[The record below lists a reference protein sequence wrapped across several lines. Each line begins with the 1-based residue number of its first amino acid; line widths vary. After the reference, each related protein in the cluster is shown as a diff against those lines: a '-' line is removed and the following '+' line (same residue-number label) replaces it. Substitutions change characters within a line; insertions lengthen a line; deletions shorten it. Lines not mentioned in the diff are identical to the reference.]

1 MRRWAALGLVLGL
14 ALFVTLILY
23 VGAADVAEAL
33 AQGGWAF
40 PAVVAVH
47 LVPLAMDAEAWR
59 LLFDRTLRPG
69 FGRACRLRW
78 ISEAVNN
85 LLPVAQLGGEFV
97 RARLAASPPLSLSR
111 TGAAASADVPG
122 GALTQIPF
130 ALVGLAGLAAVAADD
145 QGALLWSLLAGLG
158 LFLAL
163 ILAFLRMQRA
173 GPGRIVMALIHRV
186 APGAA
191 GAADP
196 VALDREILAIYA
208 RRRALAAAAAWRLV
222 GWVAG
227 AGEIWVALALLGA
240 PVSWQEA
247 VVIEAILQL
256 ARSIAFVVPAALG
269 VQEGSLVLM
278 AAAFGLPGEM
288 GLALSLVRRGRDLV
302 LGVPGLLVWQFWEVR
317 RLKRAG

>member
-1 MRRWAALGLVLGL
+1 MRRWAAFGLVLGL
-14 ALFVTLILY
+14 ALFVALVLS
-23 VGAADVAEAL
+23 VGVGDVAEAL
-33 AQGGWAF
+33 AQGGWAL
-40 PAVVAVH
+40 PAVVAAH
-47 LVPLAMDAEAWR
+47 LLPLAMDAEAWR
-59 LLFDRTLRPG
+59 LLFDRTMRPG
-69 FGRACRLRW
+69 FWRACRLRW

-85 LLPVAQLGGEFV
+85 LLPVAQLGGEFA
-97 RARLAASPPLSLSR
+97 RARLAAAPPLTLSR
-111 TGAAASADVPG
+111 TGAAATADVTV
-122 GALTQIPF
+122 GAITQIPF
-130 ALVGLAGLAAVAADD
+130 ALVGLGGLAAVAADD

-173 GPGRIVMALIHRV
+173 GPGRVVMALVHRV

-196 VALDREILAIYA
+196 AALDREILAIYA
-208 RRRALAAAAAWRLV
+208 RRRALAASAAWRLI

-240 PVSWQEA
+240 PVTWQEA

-256 ARSIAFVVPAALG
+256 ARSVAFVVPAALG

-288 GLALSLVRRGRDLV
+288 GLALSLIRRGRDLV

-317 RLKRAG
+317 RLRRAP